1 MATDKA
7 IAWVERMVWTLI
19 YGGLFTAVIGLASL
33 NRDPVSAWAL
43 MIIGV
48 VLAVT
53 GAVLVYVRSRMQA
66 DPAPQSPGKPK

>member
-33 NRDPVSAWAL
+33 NRDPLSAWAL
-43 MIIGV
+43 MIIGAL
-48 VLAVT
+48 LAVT

-66 DPAPQSPGKPK
+66 DPAPSSPGKPK